1 MKTMRLWLI
10 CLLILAVS
18 VSAAFA
24 FEYPEGTLHRG
35 IQGHQEEVE
44 ALQYLLFSAGYLGD
58 DTSEIDGVY
67 GQRTEAAVRQFQKEY
82 NLEPTGVADPYTVQ
96 TLEYAVEYAA
106 SGQNAADP
114 YPYCYVQVNANGT
127 SSIVLCPRHMYL
139 YAEADALMEGA
150 DDDFEIME
158 AMQSSIVI
166 WLEDI
171 DSLYKEWISLQP
183 EYTDQLLGVQEAFM
197 DYYRANLALWNAQ
210 YGSPSLAALSNAQT
224 FVADYCID
232 LCMLMGGTF

>member
-1 MKTMRLWLI
+1 MNKRFISLCFAVLLCGCLI
-10 CLLILAVS
+10 CPV
-18 VSAAFA
+18 F
-24 FEYPEGTLHRG
+24 
-35 IQGHQEEVE
+35 
-44 ALQYLLFSAGYLGD
+44 
-58 DTSEIDGVY
+58 
-67 GQRTEAAVRQFQKEY
+67 
-82 NLEPTGVADPYTVQ
+82 
-96 TLEYAVEYAA
+96 
-106 SGQNAADP
+106 
-114 YPYCYVQVNANGT
+114 
-127 SSIVLCPRHMYL
+127 
-139 YAEADALMEGA
+139 AEADALMAGA

-171 DSLYKEWISLQP
+171 DSLYKEWIGLQP

-232 LCMLMGGTF
+232 LSMLMGGTF